1 MSSPHS
7 STNLTRDSIDLK
19 FRSPLFRFTFE
30 EYLSHFYGFE
40 VYEVESVEYYIKQ
53 YKSIIFS

>member
-7 STNLTRDSIDLK
+7 SINLNAVPDLA
-19 FRSPLFRFTFE
+19 FSTPRFRFTFD
-30 EYLSHFYGFE
+30 EYLLHFYGFE
-40 VYEVESVEYYIKQ
+40 VYEVESVEYYQKQ